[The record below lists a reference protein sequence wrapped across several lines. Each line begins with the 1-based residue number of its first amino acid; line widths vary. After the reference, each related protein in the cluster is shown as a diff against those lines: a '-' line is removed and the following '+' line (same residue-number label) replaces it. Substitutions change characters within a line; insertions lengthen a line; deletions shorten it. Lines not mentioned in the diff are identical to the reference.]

1 MESGDEIGDFGV
13 HQGSLDG
20 KVRQLLTQTR
30 AVRDDVLAVDGLHI
44 VLAQLV
50 DALLRGAEVVLVDA
64 EVGRQRRVPCRR
76 SSSAR

>member
-30 AVRDDVLAVDGLHI
+30 AVRDDVLAVDGLHT
-44 VLAQLV
+44 VSYTH
-50 DALLRGAEVVLVDA
+50 LLIEDK
-64 EVGRQRRVPCRR
+64 PNK
-76 SSSAR
+76 

>member
-30 AVRDDVLAVDGLHI
+30 AIGDEILAVDGLHI

-50 DALLRGAEVVLVDA
+50 EERKSVV
-64 EVGRQRRVPCRR
+64 
-76 SSSAR
+76 